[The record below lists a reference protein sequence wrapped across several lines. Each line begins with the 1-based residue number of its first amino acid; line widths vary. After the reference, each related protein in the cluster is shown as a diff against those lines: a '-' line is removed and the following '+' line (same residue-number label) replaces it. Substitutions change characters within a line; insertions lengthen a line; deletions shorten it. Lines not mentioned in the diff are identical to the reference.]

1 MAMEKL
7 MEKFIEL
14 IMMLLVF
21 WLATN
26 FLMRFLPGL
35 ATQLPLPIYEFLYAF
50 TGVGEDIPQDPT
62 GFFSPEPGPDS

>member
-1 MAMEKL
+1 MEKL

-62 GFFSPEPGPDS
+62 GFFSPEPDPDS

>member
-1 MAMEKL
+1 

-50 TGVGEDIPQDPT
+50 TGVGEDIPHDPT

>member
-1 MAMEKL
+1 

-14 IMMLLVF
+14 IMMIFVF
-21 WLATN
+21 WVAAN
-26 FLMRFLPGL
+26 FLMKFLPGL
-35 ATQLPLPIYEFLYAF
+35 DTQLTLTIYEFLYAF

>member
-1 MAMEKL
+1 MEKL
-7 MEKFIEL
+7 IEKFIEL

>member
-1 MAMEKL
+1 MEKL

-14 IMMLLVF
+14 IMTLLVF

-62 GFFSPEPGPDS
+62 EFFSPEPGPDS

>member
-1 MAMEKL
+1 MEKL

-50 TGVGEDIPQDPT
+50 TGAGEGIPQDPT
-62 GFFSPEPGPDS
+62 GFFSPEPSPDS

>member
-1 MAMEKL
+1 MEKL

-14 IMMLLVF
+14 TIMLLIF

-50 TGVGEDIPQDPT
+50 TGAGE
-62 GFFSPEPGPDS
+62 G

>member
-1 MAMEKL
+1 

-50 TGVGEDIPQDPT
+50 TGAGEGIPQD
-62 GFFSPEPGPDS
+62 SLAD

>member
-1 MAMEKL
+1 MEKH
-7 MEKFIEL
+7 MEKFIEF
-14 IMMLLVF
+14 IMMLFLF

-26 FLMRFLPGL
+26 VLMRFLPGI

-50 TGVGEDIPQDPT
+50 TGAGEDIPKDPT

>member
-1 MAMEKL
+1 
-7 MEKFIEL
+7 MEKFIEFM
-14 IMMLLVF
+14 MMLFVF

-26 FLMRFLPGL
+26 FLMKFLPGL

>member
-1 MAMEKL
+1 MDIFI
-7 MEKFIEL
+7 KFM
-14 IMMLLVF
+14 IMLSVF
-21 WLATN
+21 WVAVN
-26 FLMRFLPGL
+26 AFMKFLPQY

>member
-1 MAMEKL
+1 

-26 FLMRFLPGL
+26 FLMKFLPGL

-50 TGVGEDIPQDPT
+50 TGMGEDMPQDPT
-62 GFFSPEPGPDS
+62 GFFSTEPGPDS

>member
-1 MAMEKL
+1 MEKL

-50 TGVGEDIPQDPT
+50 TGAGEGIPQDPT

>member
-1 MAMEKL
+1 MEKL

-14 IMMLLVF
+14 TMMLLIF

-50 TGVGEDIPQDPT
+50 TGVGEGIPQDPT
-62 GFFSPEPGPDS
+62 GFFSPEPSPDS

>member
-1 MAMEKL
+1 MDKYMQ
-7 MEKFIEL
+7 MFIEL

-26 FLMRFLPGL
+26 FLMRFLPGV

-50 TGVGEDIPQDPT
+50 TGTGEGLPRDPT
-62 GFFSPEPGPDS
+62 GFNSPEPDS

>member
-1 MAMEKL
+1 
-7 MEKFIEL
+7 MEKFIEFL
-14 IMMLLVF
+14 MMLLVF

-50 TGVGEDIPQDPT
+50 TGTGEDIPRDPS
-62 GFFSPEPGPDS
+62 GLFPPDA

>member
-1 MAMEKL
+1 MEKL

-50 TGVGEDIPQDPT
+50 TGVGEDIPQDPN
-62 GFFSPEPGPDS
+62 GFF